1 MPSKK
6 EFLESLD
13 VVSEVAPILKSLIV
27 EGSYRLTSEKKGDM
41 IQVIDIVKIYSILK
55 KEKELIGR
63 NLEVLAFYLVNGY
76 NRDLKEKMAEEL
88 NIKINNVNQINSSLR
103 KDGYLIQD
111 KKNKTKN
118 VVDPDLKKFKEFI
131 IDKEKKNVI
140 IEFI

>member
-88 NIKINNVNQINSSLR
+88 DIKINNVNQINSSLR